1 MCYNIYMQHIIENTL
16 HYVTVGLGFI
26 GIIIILIGSIDS
38 FIVYLK
44 DRRDFQKVRY
54 IMGKHILLGLDFL
67 VAKDILDTVFLKGSD
82 VHLMDLA
89 LLIVIVAIRI
99 ALTSHTSKGVED
111 IREQM
116 ELNKIHTKHL
126 DHSIHH
132 LEEDEENFEKQ
143 FVELEREELETQRK
157 EILLEK
163 KLGEISQLLK
173 K

>member
-89 LLIVIVAIRI
+89 LLIVIVVIRI

-111 IREQM
+111 MREQM